1 LRTAGMRM
9 RDVLHRKGI
18 RLPHRPGG
26 RPFFKR
32 ARGSG
37 RAASRV
43 YPTTRH
49 IQSNFFHIILAGLYR
64 FFPRLSQYLTKQ
76 TSFSPLLAHG
86 AIRGITAPFSS
97 RRRIVYLALGEQ
109 PPTYSRSLSRFP
121 ECHTRQCSP
130 DQTVSDQQ
138 TGRDLYGAATA
149 GGGSRS
155 CSNLTEV
162 PGRIFYFVL
171 AVGRAPPVRAV

>member
-1 LRTAGMRM
+1 MRE
-9 RDVLHRKGI
+9 VLHRKGI
-18 RLPHRPGG
+18 RLPHRFGG
-26 RPFFKR
+26 RPFSKR
-32 ARGSG
+32 ARWSG

-43 YPTTRH
+43 YPTKRRS
-49 IQSNFFHIILAGLYR
+49 QSNVFHIILAGLYR

-76 TSFSPLLAHG
+76 TSFSPPLAHG

-109 PPTYSRSLSRFP
+109 PPTFSRSLSRIP

-130 DQTVSDQQ
+130 GQTVSDQQ

-171 AVGRAPPVRAV
+171 AVGRAPPVSAV